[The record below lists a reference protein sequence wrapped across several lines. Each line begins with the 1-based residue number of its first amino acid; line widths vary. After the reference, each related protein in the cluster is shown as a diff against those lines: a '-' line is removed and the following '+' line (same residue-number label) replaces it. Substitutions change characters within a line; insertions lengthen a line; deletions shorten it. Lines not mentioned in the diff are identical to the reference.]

1 MNSHSTSQSR
11 LPDVL
16 LIGKWNAA
24 AKHCRQAFLAV
35 LVCPLLLSGCGLLTS
50 SDPAKPGGQG
60 GEPPPLTGQV
70 KPATPAHEAETLYA
84 KANVLWKQN
93 GDICSD
99 PALAV
104 HLLDQAIA
112 VRPDYAD
119 AYMRR
124 GLAYSEMGR
133 DEEAFADLTQAIRLD
148 PRPDRYAY
156 RGLGLI
162 RQHNLGGARRDLNQS
177 ITLDKSQ
184 YRAWNFRGVVNMMED
199 KDAEAC
205 SDFKTG
211 CANGDCTGYAAA
223 RKEGI
228 CR

>member
-1 MNSHSTSQSR
+1 MKYSR
-11 LPDVL
+11 PS
-16 LIGKWNAA
+16 A
-24 AKHCRQAFLAV
+24 LAG
-35 LVCPLLLSGCGLLTS
+35 LVCALALSGCGLFTS
-50 SDPAKPGGQG
+50 PDPAEEKK
-60 GEPPPLTGQV
+60 PPLTGQTQ
-70 KPATPAHEAETLYA
+70 PSTPTQEAETLYA
-84 KANVLWKQN
+84 KAHVLWKQN
-93 GDICSD
+93 SDICSD

-112 VRPDYAD
+112 IMPDYAD

-133 DEEAFADLTQAIRLD
+133 EDEAFADLTLAIRLN

-156 RGLGLI
+156 RGLSLI
-162 RQHNLGGARRDLNQS
+162 RQNNLSGARRDLDQS
-177 ITLDKSQ
+177 ITMDKSQ
-184 YRAWNFRGVVNMMED
+184 YRAWNFRAVVNMMEQ

-211 CANGDCTGYAAA
+211 CGNGDCTGYNAA
-223 RKEGI
+223 KQEGI

>member
-1 MNSHSTSQSR
+1 MTR
-11 LPDVL
+11 LHLSVL
-16 LIGKWNAA
+16 ITFS
-24 AKHCRQAFLAV
+24 CSI
-35 LVCPLLLSGCGLLTS
+35 LLTGCGLFTS
-50 SDPAKPGGQG
+50 SEPAREEKPV
-60 GEPPPLTGQV
+60 LTGQV
-70 KPATPAHEAETLYA
+70 EPSTPSQEAEILYA
-84 KANVLWKQN
+84 KAHVLWKQN
-93 GDICSD
+93 SDVCSD

-112 VRPDYAD
+112 IMPDYAD

-133 DEEAFADLTQAIRLD
+133 DEEAFADLTQAIRLN

-162 RQHNLGGARRDLNQS
+162 RQQNLGGARRDLDQS
-177 ITLDKSQ
+177 IKMDKSQ
-184 YRAWNFRGVVNMMED
+184 YRAWNFRAVINVMEN

-211 CANGDCTGYAAA
+211 CANGDCTGYNVS

>member
-1 MNSHSTSQSR
+1 MNSFR
-11 LPDVL
+11 LS
-16 LIGKWNAA
+16 
-24 AKHCRQAFLAV
+24 FLAG
-35 LVCPLLLSGCGLLTS
+35 LCALLLSGCGLFTS
-50 SDPAKPGGQG
+50 SDPVKPG
-60 GEPPPLTGQV
+60 ESAPVEEKKPALTGQV
-70 KPATPAHEAETLYA
+70 QPSTPTQEAETLYA
-84 KANVLWKQN
+84 KAHVLWKQN
-93 GDICSD
+93 SDVCSD

-112 VRPDYAD
+112 IMPDYAD

-133 DEEAFADLTQAIRLD
+133 DEEAFADLTQAIRLN

-162 RQHNLGGARRDLNQS
+162 RQQNLGGARRDLDQS
-177 ITLDKSQ
+177 IKMDKSQ
-184 YRAWNFRGVVNMMED
+184 YRAWNFRAVISMMEN
-199 KDAEAC
+199 KDAQAC

-211 CANGDCTGYAAA
+211 CANGDCIGYNAAK
-223 RKEGI
+223 KEGI